1 MSTAAIV
8 AAVVAAIVAGQLV
21 VMRVVFPRRRRAVA
35 SRLNAELADE
45 IIVRP
50 PEVGSYQGATAAG
63 YPTVSNDGMIA
74 LTRQR
79 LVFRTLTSTQIDIPV
94 ADIVG
99 VRHASVVDEAANAGR
114 QHLIVETAC
123 GEVAFCVDDDAA
135 WTASLATAT
144 GLSTADLSGTSSSVT
159 SSFIRAR
166 RNVKK
171 TLATVFSLLGLAGV
185 LATGVSV
192 AVVAG
197 LTSGMSR
204 HAEGTIVDVVP
215 GKRGYDPVVGFT
227 VPDGDQV
234 RINGW
239 VGSNASAFPIGKQVP
254 VRYNPDNPQDAVIDT
269 YWQVWFVPTLLGI
282 ITTPFLLVGISYGW
296 ATLAA
301 RRRRTDDSGI
311 CK

>member
-1 MSTAAIV
+1 MV

-35 SRLNAELADE
+35 SRLNEELAGE
-45 IIVRP
+45 TVLRS
-50 PEVGSYQGATAAG
+50 PEAGSYQGATAAG

-79 LVFRTLTSTQIDIPV
+79 LIFRALTGSQIAISV

-99 VRHASVVDEAANAGR
+99 VRHADVADEVANAGR
-114 QHLIVETAC
+114 QYLIIETSS

-135 WTASLATAT
+135 WIASLAKAT
-144 GLSTADLSGTSSSVT
+144 GLSTADLARTSSSAP
-159 SSFIRAR
+159 SSFLRAR

-171 TLATVFSLLGLAGV
+171 TLATVFSLLGLAGLV
-185 LATGVSV
+185 ATGISI

-204 HAEGTIVDVVP
+204 HAEGTIVDLAP
-215 GKRGYDPVVGFT
+215 ASRGYDPVVEFT
-227 VPDGDQV
+227 VPDGDKV
-234 RINGW
+234 RIKGW
-239 VGSNASAFPIGKQVP
+239 VGSNASAFPLGEQVP

-269 YWQVWFVPTLLGI
+269 YWQVWFVPTLFGI
-282 ITTPFLLVGISYGW
+282 IATPFLLVGISYGW

-301 RRRRTDDSGI
+301 RRRRTSDSKI